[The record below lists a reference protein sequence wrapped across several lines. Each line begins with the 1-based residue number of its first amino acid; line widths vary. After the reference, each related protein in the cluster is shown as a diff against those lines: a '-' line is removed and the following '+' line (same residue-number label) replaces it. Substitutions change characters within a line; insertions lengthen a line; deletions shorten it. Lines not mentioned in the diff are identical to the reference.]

1 MRRESIVD
9 RYFSCCSVLQELVES
24 DPTNLQEGR
33 QEGIVTD
40 ITKDKSVMPF
50 MAVRKQTLDWSVAN
64 PVGVFGDNESGRLA
78 HIATVPIVAL

>member
-1 MRRESIVD
+1 MTDIFHVVR
-9 RYFSCCSVLQELVES
+9 QERVES
-24 DPTNLQEGR
+24 DPTNIQEGR
-33 QEGIVTD
+33 QEDIVTD

-64 PVGVFGDNESGRLA
+64 PVGVFGDNESGRLP